1 MSRVGSLDKPDF
13 ILIDLDP
20 YHCEFARVVEA
31 ALLVK
36 QKLDAMKLAGY
47 PKTTGGDGM
56 HIYIPVEPVY
66 TYAQARAFAEV
77 VARLLAAERPDL
89 FTTPRAVDKREKN
102 RVYFDW
108 MQIAESKT
116 ISAPYVA
123 RAYPGAPVSTPLAW
137 DEVTPTLHPS
147 QFNIKNAPARFA
159 RTGDLFAGVLKKPQR
174 IEKAFERLEKMIRGS

>member
-1 MSRVGSLDKPDF
+1 MSRVGSLDCPDY

-20 YHCEFARVVEA
+20 YQCEFDKVVEA

-36 QKLDAMKLAGY
+36 TKLDAIGLTGY

-56 HIYIPVEPVY
+56 HIFVPIERRYGY
-66 TYAQARAFAEV
+66 DQARNFAAV
-77 VARLLAAERPDL
+77 IAGILAAERKDL
-89 FTTPRAVDKREKN
+89 FTTPRAVEKREKN

-123 RAYPGAPVSTPLAW
+123 RAYVGAPVSTPLHW
-137 DEVTPTLHPS
+137 DEVVSKLRPS
-147 QFNIKNAPARFA
+147 QFNIKNAPARFE
-159 RTGDLFAGVLKKPQR
+159 RTGDLFEGVLSKPQSL
-174 IEKAFERLEKMIRGS
+174 EKAFAKLEKLLKKG